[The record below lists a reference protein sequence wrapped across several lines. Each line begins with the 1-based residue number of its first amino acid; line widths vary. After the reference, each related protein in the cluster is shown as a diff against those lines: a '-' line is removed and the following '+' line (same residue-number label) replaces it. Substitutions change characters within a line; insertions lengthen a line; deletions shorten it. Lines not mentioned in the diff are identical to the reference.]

1 MSEANQGGHVHVLIG
16 GPSGI
21 SGPVTC
27 VCCLEDFPQSEI
39 SAHDLDL
46 LGFLCVHCTAPAIT
60 AEAELLTVPGIR
72 RPTPEEHF
80 LFFLK

>member
-1 MSEANQGGHVHVLIG
+1 MNGEGGHVHVLVG

-46 LGFLCVHCTAPAIT
+46 LGYLCVHCTVPALQ
-60 AEAELLTVPGIR
+60 AEAELLTAGAR

-80 LFFLK
+80 KLFLK